1 MFQSEATRIKLTAE
15 DRKTLPEGTRRFNPL
30 ISGKAMQE
38 ARLLQRRNVC
48 AQKKTLKKDDSS
60 IQFLLPGW
68 TSNYRYSWTPHSPEA
83 RGSASAASFC
93 VRAVS
98 SACAASGMAVINTDL
113 CVSNEWSSGG
123 SGTPGCRKGCGANC
137 GKGGIPAK
145 GGRLK
150 ELASEGSRG
159 ESIKS

>member
-1 MFQSEATRIKLTAE
+1 MASLRG
-15 DRKTLPEGTRRFNPL
+15 PE
-30 ISGKAMQE
+30 
-38 ARLLQRRNVC
+38 LLLGC
-48 AQKKTLKKDDSS
+48 G
-60 IQFLLPGW
+60 LLL
-68 TSNYRYSWTPHSPEA
+68 
-83 RGSASAASFC
+83 
-93 VRAVS
+93 VVVLL
-98 SACAASGMAVINTDL
+98 GMAVINTDL
-113 CVSNEWSSGG
+113 CESNEWSSGG